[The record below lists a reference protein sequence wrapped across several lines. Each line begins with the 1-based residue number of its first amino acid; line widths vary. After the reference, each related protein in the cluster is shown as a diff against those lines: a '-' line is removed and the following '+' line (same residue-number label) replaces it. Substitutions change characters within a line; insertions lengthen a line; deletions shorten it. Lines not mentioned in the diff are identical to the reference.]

1 MDERELRAFLCV
13 AVTGR
18 MDRAAKTLGYSQPAI
33 SYQIKCLEQALGL
46 RLFTRHSTGARLTSE
61 GQMILPAA
69 RAAVMLI
76 DEIRNTVM
84 RPTQQP
90 ATVPQLAPQLSAVG

>member
-13 AVTGR
+13 AGTGR

-33 SYQIKCLEQALGL
+33 SYQIKCLEQSLGL
-46 RLFTRHSTGARLTSE
+46 RLFTRDSTGAKLTSE
-61 GQMILPAA
+61 GQMILPAV

-76 DEIRNTVM
+76 DEIRNAVP
-84 RPTQQP
+84 RPTP
-90 ATVPQLAPQLSAVG
+90 KPTVVPRLAPQLSAAG